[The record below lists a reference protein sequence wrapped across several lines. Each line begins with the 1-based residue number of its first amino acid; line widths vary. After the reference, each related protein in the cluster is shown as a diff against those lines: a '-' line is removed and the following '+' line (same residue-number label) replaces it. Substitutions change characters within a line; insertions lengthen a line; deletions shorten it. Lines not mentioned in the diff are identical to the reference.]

1 MTSKNATLF
10 QEIGIPGTLIQNSY
24 FGLDIKSNPLR
35 VCNSPVNSSPGG
47 S

>member
-35 VCNSPVNSSPGG
+35 VRNSPVNSSPGG